1 MSGAVPLITIGT
13 VQTEQFRDPK
23 EERYG
28 KSPTANADSRYRR
41 GRGSRAVRCDYYRC
55 RGYRAVSVVPPASA
69 RALGSGLRRWW
80 WSGRYLVLEPLSR
93 GALRLRELHLWIFV
107 LRGTSAGMG
116 LERTFFRTAGER
128 TLPQL
133 CSGQV

>member
-69 RALGSGLRRWW
+69 RALGASLRGWC
-80 WSGRYLVLEPLSR
+80 WSGRHLVLEPLPR
-93 GALRLRELHLWIFV
+93 VALRLRELHLWLFV
-107 LRGTSAGMG
+107 LRGTPAGMG
-116 LERTFFRTAGER
+116 LERTFFRPAGER
-128 TLPQL
+128 ALSQL
-133 CSGQV
+133 RRGQV